1 MTFFVVCPQSAPLSW
16 IEKFCFCGSGTYALV
31 FGNTVGYLLPAPV
44 PLRVLI
50 LPVPLKF
57 SFFALL
63 TMDTMKKTILFLA
76 LSLSLVLRTWAV
88 EGMWLPFMLKTLNE
102 PEMKSMGMRISAH
115 DIYSVNEASLKD
127 AIFIFGGGCTSE
139 IISYQG
145 LLLTNHHCGFG
156 QIQAHSS
163 VQHDYLKDGFVA
175 QTLAD
180 ELPNEGLTATRIVYM
195 EDVTSLVL
203 YGVTPGMADAQREA
217 AIKANMEKV
226 MAAAD
231 KPAGT
236 EMQIK
241 AFAYGNQ
248 YILICTETFKD
259 IRLVFAPPA
268 GVGKFGGDT
277 DNWVWPRH
285 TGDFSVFRIYAD
297 KNNRPAAYSKDNVPY
312 KPLKHLTVSLQGI
325 QPGDFTM
332 VYGFPGRTTQYLPAV
347 AVDYV
352 MNVQN
357 PLRVKMRAASLEI
370 IGKTMRSS
378 ADLRIRYAAKQ
389 ARISNAYKKWIGEGK
404 GLRRLNALDVK
415 KAVDARFAE
424 KAKGTEFE
432 QALTQLNS
440 LYVQAHDY
448 NKAYDLYIEYLVFGP
463 EIFRYARGFE
473 KVIDLYASDKTDS
486 AELKKAQ
493 KGVPGFFK
501 NWDLATDKQIFA
513 ALTPIFMDNVPEK
526 FLPKTLVTEKLKYR
540 GDYAAWAD
548 AMYGKSAFT
557 SPEKLGGIL
566 QSLNK
571 NSAAA
576 LQKDP
581 MFVLMRAMYGTLL
594 NDVNPTYEAK
604 NAEIEKNMRLFMAG
618 LMQLLPNERRYWP
631 DANSTLRVTYG
642 KVEGYDPV
650 DGTSYLPF
658 TTADGVLEKYIPDDE
673 EFDLDPKLLHLLS
686 SKDYGRYAVNGKL
699 PVAFTASNHTTGGN
713 SGSPVLNADGHL
725 IGINFDRS
733 WESTMSD
740 IMYDPSRCRNITC
753 DIRYV
758 LWVIEKWGGA
768 KRLVD
773 EMEVK

>member
-1 MTFFVVCPQSAPLSW
+1 
-16 IEKFCFCGSGTYALV
+16 
-31 FGNTVGYLLPAPV
+31 
-44 PLRVLI
+44 
-50 LPVPLKF
+50 
-57 SFFALL
+57 
-63 TMDTMKKTILFLA
+63 MKKLSLLLV
-76 LSLSLVLRTWAV
+76 LSLSLIFRSYAV
-88 EGMWLPFMLKTLNE
+88 EGMWLPFLLKTLNE
-102 PEMKSMGMRISAH
+102 SEMKSMGMRISAH

-139 IISYQG
+139 IISSQG
-145 LLLTNHHCGFG
+145 LLLTNHHCGFS
-156 QIQAHSS
+156 QIQSHST
-163 VQHDYLKDGFVA
+163 VEKDYLKNGFVA
-175 QTLAD
+175 QTFAD

-195 EDVTSLVL
+195 EDVTNLVL
-203 YGVTPGMADAQREA
+203 FGITPSTPDAQRDA
-217 AIKANMEKV
+217 AIKANMDKV
-226 MAAAD
+226 MSAAD

-236 EMQIK
+236 EAQIK

-297 KNNRPAAYSKDNVPY
+297 KNNRPAAYAKDNVPY
-312 KPLKHLTVSLQGI
+312 KPLKHLAVSLKGVQA
-325 QPGDFTM
+325 GDFTM

-370 IGKTMRSS
+370 IGNTMRRN

-415 KAVDARFAE
+415 KSVDARFAE

-432 QALTQLNS
+432 SALTQLNS

-473 KVIDLYASDKTDS
+473 KSIDLYASEKSDTN
-486 AELKKAQ
+486 ELKKVR
-493 KGVPGFFK
+493 KSVPGFFK
-501 NWDLATDKQIFA
+501 NWDLATDKQIFV
-513 ALTPIFMDNVPEK
+513 ALTPIFMENVPEK
-526 FLPKTLVTEKLKYR
+526 FLPKTLLTEKLKHK
-540 GDYAAWAD
+540 GDYSVWAENL
-548 AMYGKSAFT
+548 YGKSAF
-557 SPEKLGGIL
+557 SSAEKLETIL
-566 QSLNK
+566 KTLNK
-571 NSAAA
+571 NSATA
-576 LQKDP
+576 LKKDP
-581 MFVLMRAMYGTLL
+581 VFVLMQALYGSLL
-594 NDVNPTYEAK
+594 NEVNPTYEAK

-618 LMQLLPNERRYWP
+618 LMKLLPNERKYWP

-642 KVEGYDPV
+642 KVEGYEPV
-650 DGTSYLPF
+650 DGTTYLPF
-658 TTADGVLEKYIPDDE
+658 TTADGVLEKYIPGDE
-673 EFDLDPKLLHLLS
+673 EFDLDSKLLNLLKA
-686 SKDYGRYAVNGKL
+686 KDYGRYAANGKL

-758 LWVIEKWGGA
+758 LWVMEKWGGA

-773 EMEVK
+773 EMELKQ

>member
-1 MTFFVVCPQSAPLSW
+1 
-16 IEKFCFCGSGTYALV
+16 
-31 FGNTVGYLLPAPV
+31 
-44 PLRVLI
+44 
-50 LPVPLKF
+50 
-57 SFFALL
+57 
-63 TMDTMKKTILFLA
+63 MKKTMLLLPLLLFMA
-76 LSLSLVLRTWAV
+76 LRTFAV

-102 PEMKSMGMRISAH
+102 PEMKSMGLRISAE
-115 DIYSVNEASLKD
+115 DIYSANEASLKD

-156 QIQAHSS
+156 QIQSHSS
-163 VQHDYLKDGFVA
+163 VQNDYLKNGFVA
-175 QTLAD
+175 KTMQD
-180 ELPNEGLTATRIVYM
+180 ELPNEGLTATRIVFM
-195 EDVTSLVL
+195 EDVTNLVL
-203 YGVTPGMADAQREA
+203 FGVTPSMGDAERESLV
-217 AIKANMEKV
+217 KANIEKTIK
-226 MAAAD
+226 AAD
-231 KPAGT
+231 KPSGT
-236 EMQIK
+236 ELQVK

-297 KNNRPAAYSKDNVPY
+297 KNNRPAAYAKDNVPY
-312 KPLKHLTVSLQGI
+312 KPLKHLSVSLKGI

-352 MNVQN
+352 MNTQN
-357 PLRVKMRAASLEI
+357 PLRVKMREASLEI
-370 IGKTMRSS
+370 IGQTMRKSD
-378 ADLRIRYAAKQ
+378 DLRIRYAAKQ

-415 KAVDARFAE
+415 KAIDARFAD

-432 QALTQLNS
+432 PVLGRLGV
-440 LYVQAHDY
+440 LYNEAHDY
-448 NKAYDLYIEYLVFGP
+448 NKAYDLYIEYLIFGP
-463 EIFRYARGFE
+463 EIFRYARNFE
-473 KVIDLYASDKTDS
+473 KVTDIYAGGGTDS
-486 AELKKAQ
+486 TELKKAQ

-501 NWDLATDKQIFA
+501 NWDLATDKRIFA
-513 ALTPIFMDNVPEK
+513 ALTPIFMENVPAK
-526 FLPKTLVTEKLKYR
+526 FLPKKLETEKLRHR
-540 GDYAAWAD
+540 GNYAAWAEEL
-548 AMYGKSAFT
+548 YGKSIFSSVEKMEAAFK
-557 SPEKLGGIL
+557 SF
-566 QSLNK
+566 NK
-571 NSAAA
+571 KTAETIK
-576 LQKDP
+576 KDP
-581 MFVLMRAMYGTLL
+581 IFVLMQAMYTPLL

-604 NAEIEKNMRLFMAG
+604 NAEIEKNMRMFMAG
-618 LMQLLPNERRYWP
+618 LMKLLPNERRYWP

-650 DGTSYLPF
+650 DGTTYLPF
-658 TTADGVLEKYIPDDE
+658 TTADGVLQKYVPGDE
-673 EFDLDPKLLHLLS
+673 EFDLDPKLLGLLKN
-686 SKDYGRYAVNGKL
+686 KDYGRYAANGKL

-740 IMYDPSRCRNITC
+740 IMYDPNRCRNITC

-758 LWVIEKWGGA
+758 MWVIDKWGGA
-768 KRLVD
+768 DRLIKEITFV
-773 EMEVK
+773 E